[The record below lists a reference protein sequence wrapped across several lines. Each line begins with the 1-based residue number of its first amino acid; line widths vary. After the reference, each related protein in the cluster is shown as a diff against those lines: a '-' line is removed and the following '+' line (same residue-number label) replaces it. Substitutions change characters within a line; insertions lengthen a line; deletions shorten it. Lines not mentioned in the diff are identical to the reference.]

1 MISDVSSRLQLS
13 SRVIAGVSRRGAWAL
28 LLAFAGPALHAQM
41 VLPTPMIE
49 PLLPAALRAEDPSS
63 RNSALRAGSVSHPG
77 VTRPPA
83 PTTPFTYGRLALY
96 PRVSAAFSYSE
107 GVLSELGRPTN
118 SYISSVSAGFRFD
131 AGRNWALDYGT
142 GWTLYSS
149 RRFKNSPNHNL
160 TFTGALPFRVWEGS
174 FSQGYNYSRAPRI
187 ETGRQTE
194 RQTVTTSGT
203 LARALGTKLTLQTGL
218 SQSLSFISASPDS
231 YSWSSTNALQYSLG
245 QTAYVGGMLTMS
257 YVDVN
262 PGVNMASVSPAGS
275 FAWAVSPRLTMN
287 LSAGTDY
294 RWIFS
299 RGVKSPSIPV
309 FQAGGRYQL
318 FDQTS
323 FNASA
328 SRSINPS
335 SFRNQLTDGLSV
347 QLGFSQRLLGIIQ
360 ITGSYGEQISGY
372 NATRLGVESGRKDHA
387 YFYALNAATTVL
399 RRINVS
405 VGFSATDNSSNRRG
419 YGFNSRTYSVQGG
432 FGF

>member
-1 MISDVSSRLQLS
+1 MLVVLAGQPLS
-13 SRVIAGVSRRGAWAL
+13 
-28 LLAFAGPALHAQM
+28 AQM
-41 VLPTPMIE
+41 VLPAPMIE

-77 VTRPPA
+77 ATRPPP

-96 PRVSAAFSYSE
+96 PRVSASFSYSE
-107 GVLSELGRPTN
+107 GVLSEVGRPTN

-149 RRFKNSPNHNL
+149 RRFKNSPNHN
-160 TFTGALPFRVWEGS
+160 FNFSGALPLRAWEGG
-174 FSQGYNYSRAPRI
+174 FSQGYSYARAPRI

-203 LARALGTKLTLQTGL
+203 LARPLGTKLTFQTGL

-231 YSWSSTNALQYSLG
+231 YSWSSSNALQYRLG
-245 QTAYVGGMLTMS
+245 ETASVGGTLGVS

-262 PGVNMASVSPAGS
+262 PGVNMAAVTPSGS
-275 FAWAVSPRLTMN
+275 FAWAVSPRLTMSA
-287 LSAGTDY
+287 SAGTDY

-299 RGVKSPSIPV
+299 RGVKSPTTPV
-309 FQAGGRYQL
+309 FQLGGSYQL
-318 FDQTS
+318 FDHTS

-328 SRSINPS
+328 SRSISPS

-347 QLGFSQRLLGIIQ
+347 QMGFGQRLLGIIQ
-360 ITGSYGEQISGY
+360 VSGSYGEQISGY
-372 NATRLGVESGRKDHA
+372 NATRRGVEAGRKDRS
-387 YFYALNAATTVL
+387 YVYSLNAGTTVL
-399 RRINVS
+399 RRISVS
-405 VGFSATDNSSNRRG
+405 VGFSATDNSSNRTG

>member
-1 MISDVSSRLQLS
+1 VLVVLAGQPLS
-13 SRVIAGVSRRGAWAL
+13 
-28 LLAFAGPALHAQM
+28 AQM
-41 VLPTPMIE
+41 VLPAPMIE

-96 PRVSAAFSYSE
+96 PRVSASFSYSE
-107 GVLSELGRPTN
+107 GLLSEVGRPTN

-160 TFTGALPFRVWEGS
+160 TFSGALPLRAWEGG
-174 FSQGYNYSRAPRI
+174 FSQGYSYARAPRI

-194 RQTVTTSGT
+194 RQIVTTSGT
-203 LARALGTKLTLQTGL
+203 LARALGTKLTVQTGF

-231 YSWSSTNALQYSLG
+231 YSWSSNNALQYRLG
-245 QTAYVGGMLTMS
+245 ETASVGGTLGVS

-262 PGVNMASVSPAGS
+262 PGVNMAAVTPGGS
-275 FAWAVSPRLTMN
+275 FAWAVSPRLTMSA
-287 LSAGTDY
+287 SAGTDY

-299 RGVKSPSIPV
+299 RGVKSPSTPV
-309 FQAGGRYQL
+309 FQLGGSYQL
-318 FDQTS
+318 FDHTS

-328 SRSINPS
+328 SRSISPS

-347 QLGFSQRLLGIIQ
+347 QMGFGQRLLGIIQ
-360 ITGSYGEQISGY
+360 VSGSYGEQISGY
-372 NATRLGVESGRKDHA
+372 NATRRGVEAGRKDRS
-387 YFYALNAATTVL
+387 YFYALNAGTTVL
-399 RRINVS
+399 RRISVS
-405 VGFSATDNSSNRRG
+405 VGFSATDNSSNRSG

>member
-1 MISDVSSRLQLS
+1 MLLVL
-13 SRVIAGVSRRGAWAL
+13 AGQPLR
-28 LLAFAGPALHAQM
+28 AQM
-41 VLPTPMIE
+41 VLPAPMIE

-77 VTRPPA
+77 ATRPPP

-96 PRVSAAFSYSE
+96 PRVSASFSYSE
-107 GVLSELGRPTN
+107 GVLSEVGRPTN

-142 GWTLYSS
+142 GWTVYSS

-160 TFTGALPFRVWEGS
+160 NFSGALPFRVWEGA
-174 FSQGYNYSRAPRI
+174 FSQGYSYARAPRI

-203 LARALGTKLTLQTGL
+203 LARALGTKWTVQTGL

-231 YSWSSTNALQYSLG
+231 YSWSSSNALFYRLG
-245 QTAYVGGMLTMS
+245 ETASVGGTLGVS

-262 PGVNMASVSPAGS
+262 PGVNMAAVTPSGS
-275 FAWAVSPRLTMN
+275 FAWAVSPRLTMSA
-287 LSAGTDY
+287 SAGTDY

-299 RGVKSPSIPV
+299 RGVKSPTTPV
-309 FQAGGRYQL
+309 FQVGGSYQL
-318 FDQTS
+318 FDATS
-323 FNASA
+323 FSASA
-328 SRSINPS
+328 SRSISPS
-335 SFRNQLTDGLSV
+335 SFRNQLLDGTSWS
-347 QLGFSQRLLGIIQ
+347 LGFGQRLLGVIQ
-360 ITGSYGEQISGY
+360 MSGSVSGQISGY
-372 NATRLGVESGRKDHA
+372 KASRLGVEAGRKDDSYVYSLSA
-387 YFYALNAATTVL
+387 GTTVL
-399 RRINVS
+399 RRIS
-405 VGFSATDNSSNRRG
+405 LSASFSATDNSSNRRG

>member
-1 MISDVSSRLQLS
+1 VLVVLAGQPLS
-13 SRVIAGVSRRGAWAL
+13 
-28 LLAFAGPALHAQM
+28 AQM
-41 VLPTPMIE
+41 VLPAPMIE

-77 VTRPPA
+77 ATRPPP

-96 PRVSAAFSYSE
+96 PRVSASFSYSE
-107 GVLSELGRPTN
+107 GVLSEVGRPTN

-149 RRFKNSPNHNL
+149 RRFKNSPNHN
-160 TFTGALPFRVWEGS
+160 FNFSGALPLRAWEGG
-174 FSQGYNYSRAPRI
+174 FSQGYSYARAPRI

-203 LARALGTKLTLQTGL
+203 LARPLGTKLTFQTGL

-231 YSWSSTNALQYSLG
+231 YSWSSSNALQYRLG
-245 QTAYVGGMLTMS
+245 ETASVGGTLGVS

-262 PGVNMASVSPAGS
+262 PGVNMAAVTPSGS
-275 FAWAVSPRLTMN
+275 FAWAVSPRLTMSA
-287 LSAGTDY
+287 SAGTDY

-299 RGVKSPSIPV
+299 RGVKSPTTPV
-309 FQAGGRYQL
+309 FQLGGSYQL
-318 FDQTS
+318 FDHTS

-328 SRSINPS
+328 SRSISPS

-347 QLGFSQRLLGIIQ
+347 QMGFGQRLLGIIQ
-360 ITGSYGEQISGY
+360 VSGSYGEQISGY
-372 NATRLGVESGRKDHA
+372 NATRRGVEAGRKDRS
-387 YFYALNAATTVL
+387 YFYSLNAGTTVL
-399 RRINVS
+399 RRISVS
-405 VGFSATDNSSNRRG
+405 VGFSATDNSSNRTG